1 MTLTPRLASL
11 RLHSVILALLPAP
24 SAPLPI
30 PLLRYLTSRMWTSR
44 SSLKIGST
52 TRESSSGVGR
62 GIERVR
68 RGCGD
73 ELILSCEADRARI
86 GDEERE
92 GDADARIALGD
103 EEAGMPSDAGGDGLV
118 GGVLSIVWL
127 MVFLAAGAISRCA
140 ELGRLR

>member
-1 MTLTPRLASL
+1 MTLIPRLASR
-11 RLHSVILALLPAP
+11 RLHSIMLALLPAP

-30 PLLRYLTSRMWTSR
+30 PLLRYLTSRTWTSR

-62 GIERVR
+62 GIDRVR
-68 RGCGD
+68 RGWGD
-73 ELILSCEADRARI
+73 KLTRSREADQSRI
-86 GDEERE
+86 SDEEGGGE
-92 GDADARIALGD
+92 EARIALGE

-118 GGVLSIVWL
+118 GGVLSTGRL
-127 MVFLAAGAISRCA
+127 MIILVAGAVSRWA

>member
-30 PLLRYLTSRMWTSR
+30 PLLRYLTSRTWTSR

-68 RGCGD
+68 RGCG
-73 ELILSCEADRARI
+73 EEMTLSCEADLARI
-86 GDEERE
+86 GDEEKE
-92 GDADARIALGD
+92 GDEEARRALGD
-103 EEAGMPSDAGGDGLV
+103 EDAGMPSDAGEY
-118 GGVLSIVWL
+118 GVLSITWL
-127 MVFLAAGAISRCA
+127 MVLVAGATSRCA

>member
-30 PLLRYLTSRMWTSR
+30 PLLRYLTSRTWTSR

-68 RGCGD
+68 RGCG
-73 ELILSCEADRARI
+73 EEMILSCEADLARI
-86 GDEERE
+86 GDEEKE
-92 GDADARIALGD
+92 GDEDARRALGD
-103 EEAGMPSDAGGDGLV
+103 EDAGMPSDAGEY
-118 GGVLSIVWL
+118 GVLSITWL
-127 MVFLAAGAISRCA
+127 MVLVAGATSRCA